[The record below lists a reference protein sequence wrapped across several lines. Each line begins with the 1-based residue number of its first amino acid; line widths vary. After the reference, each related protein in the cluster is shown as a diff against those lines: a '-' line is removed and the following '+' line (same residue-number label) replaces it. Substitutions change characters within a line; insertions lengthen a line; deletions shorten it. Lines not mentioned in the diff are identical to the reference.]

1 MQKSENGQ
9 MVDIWWTFLSAYT
22 IAQINS
28 AAYCQKPYTIP
39 TDTLQL
45 PYMHSAE
52 GVAFSKMQFREIQ
65 GAWGNPQQAEKQNLY
80 RFALLVNLQM
90 YIRLHCLPICEFVSN
105 AQRMHTIFRVSKFNF
120 FSAYCIPYHSY
131 PYNKSGTFGKFKV
144 DFGVIFGVLIRI
156 KSIS

>member
-9 MVDIWWTFLSAYT
+9 MVDIWWTFISAYT

-28 AAYCQKPYTIP
+28 AAYCQKPYNIP

-80 RFALLVNLQM
+80 RFALLATFVNYQ
-90 YIRLHCLPICEFVSN
+90 IRPCL
-105 AQRMHTIFRVSKFNF
+105 
-120 FSAYCIPYHSY
+120 
-131 PYNKSGTFGKFKV
+131 
-144 DFGVIFGVLIRI
+144 L
-156 KSIS
+156 

>member
-9 MVDIWWTFLSAYT
+9 MVDIWWTFISAYT

-28 AAYCQKPYTIP
+28 AAYCQKPYNIP
-39 TDTLQL
+39 TDILQL

-80 RFALLVNLQM
+80 RFALLAKLYM
-90 YIRLHCLPICEFVSN
+90 YIPLHCLP
-105 AQRMHTIFRVSKFNF
+105 
-120 FSAYCIPYHSY
+120 
-131 PYNKSGTFGKFKV
+131 
-144 DFGVIFGVLIRI
+144 LL
-156 KSIS
+156 